1 MPADRPTSPD
11 ELPTASVPALEPAPA
26 AAATASAPEDQ
37 GPWGRFATK
46 HLFDYNTATRRL
58 WLGLVVTGGTAGLGA
73 LWLALTQGDGMALTL
88 LAVAAATLAALAPV
102 QIPRTKHSISLADVC
117 VYTVLAL
124 LGPVVAVLAA
134 GAEALATTLKTSRRV
149 SSRLV
154 SPAANM
160 LAMSVAGWACTEL
173 QGATAHRMST
183 PSALVLSLGGAAV
196 VMYVLSTVPLW
207 ALMVLK
213 AGRRLSWREWFGNF
227 AWVGAM
233 AQISALVAA
242 LAVINTRLFG
252 LALIAAVAALVAV
265 AVVLLRVSFARREA
279 EQAAQDQQLLQAHH
293 EAEVNQQRF
302 TAAFSHAAV
311 GMAIVGANQHML
323 QVNRALAQLLGAS
336 EAELVQRDFQDF
348 LYPGDVRLLE
358 RVLDDLGQAPD
369 ETFTVQLRCQRRDGE
384 EVWVALHCS
393 RFEDPGSAG
402 AGVIYQV
409 HDITSRHLAE
419 QRLHHI
425 AFHDSLTDLANR
437 ACFTDRLAQ
446 AVERSR
452 LDSEARFAVLF
463 LDLDRFKV
471 VNDSL
476 GHQAGNE
483 LLVQVAHRLRQ
494 CVRPM
499 DLVARLG
506 GDEFA
511 VLCDGLD
518 DHEHA
523 HALATR
529 LGTALA
535 QPLAIHGTE
544 IVPGASIGITF
555 GDLGYRTVDEILRD
569 ADLAMYE
576 AKAAG
581 RGRVAVFDASMHERI
596 ADRLA
601 LEADL
606 RHAIGA
612 GKFVAVFQPIFN
624 LSPMRLA
631 GFEALARWEH
641 PTRGPI
647 NPAVF
652 IALAEEA
659 GHIEGV
665 TRWMIDHAVGQ
676 LARWRQEFPEHA
688 RLTMNVNLSS
698 RDLVNPELAGFVERT
713 LAQHGLPPELLT
725 LEITESTLMN
735 RLQPALVTMHALRA
749 LGVHFSIDDFGT
761 GYSSLAYLSTLPIDS
776 LKIDRT
782 FVIGMENGSQN
793 VEIVRTVLQLGHT
806 LGKVVVAEGVETAEQ
821 LQRLQRL
828 GVDKGQGYLMSRPLP
843 ATRVR
848 ELLLLRNED
857 APQGTPQSTAQGATQ
872 SA

>member
-1 MPADRPTSPD
+1 MPVERTPPVAEP
-11 ELPTASVPALEPAPA
+11 PAAPA
-26 AAATASAPEDQ
+26 ALGPASASPEPKGDMGLQ
-37 GPWGRFATK
+37 ANERGPWGRFAAQT
-46 HLFDYNTATRRL
+46 LFDYNAASRRL
-58 WLGLVVTGGTAGLGA
+58 WLSVVVAGSLVGVWALLHTVSNGQWSGA
-73 LWLALTQGDGMALTL
+73 LLAAT
-88 LAVAAATLAALAPV
+88 VATLASLAPV
-102 QIPRTKHSISLADVC
+102 HIPRSKHSVSLADVC
-117 VYTVLAL
+117 VYLAL
-124 LGPVVAVLAA
+124 ALVGPAVAVLAA
-134 GAEALATTLKTSRRV
+134 GAEALALAASEKNSRRM
-149 SSRLV
+149 SSRLA
-154 SPAANM
+154 SSAANM
-160 LAMSVAGWACTEL
+160 SAMALAGLAFEFGQAALAPKLGS
-173 QGATAHRMST
+173 Q
-183 PSALVLSLGGAAV
+183 SALVVALGSAALV
-196 VMYVLSTVPLW
+196 VYAASTLPLW
-207 ALMVLK
+207 AITVVK
-213 AGRRLSWREWFGNF
+213 ASRRLSLQEWFGNF

-242 LAVINTRLFG
+242 LIVINTRLFG
-252 LALIAAVAALVAV
+252 PTLIVAVAALVVV
-265 AVVLLRVSFARREA
+265 AACLLRVFFARREA
-279 EQAAQDQQLLQAHH
+279 DQMAQDAQLASAHR
-293 EAEVNQQRF
+293 EAELNQQRF

-311 GMAIVGANQHML
+311 GMAIVGDNRQIL
-323 QVNRALAQLLGAS
+323 QVNRALALLLGAT
-336 EAELVQRDFQDF
+336 EGELLARNFHDF
-348 LYPGDVRLLE
+348 LNPGDMRLLE
-358 RVLDDLGQAPD
+358 RLQQDLAQAPN
-369 ETFTVQLRCQRRDGE
+369 ETFTVQLRCQRADGE

-393 RFEDPGSAG
+393 RFDDPGSAG
-402 AGVIYQV
+402 PCVIYQL

-437 ACFTDRLAQ
+437 ACFTERLAQ

-452 LDSEARFAVLF
+452 LDSSARFAVLF

-483 LLVQVAHRLRQ
+483 LLVQVANRLRQ

-511 VLCDGLD
+511 VLCEGLD

-523 HALATR
+523 RALATR
-529 LGTALA
+529 LGVTLA

-544 IVPGASIGITF
+544 VIPGASIGITF

-612 GKFVAVFQPIFN
+612 GKFMAVFQPIFN

-665 TRWMIDHAVGQ
+665 TRWMIDHAVAQ
-676 LARWRQEFPEHA
+676 LARWRREFPEHA

-698 RDLVNPELAGFVERT
+698 RDLVNPELVAFVERT
-713 LAQHGLPPELLT
+713 LAQHDLPPELLT
-725 LEITESTLMN
+725 LEITETTLMN
-735 RLQPALVTMHALRA
+735 RLQPALATLHALRA
-749 LGVHFSIDDFGT
+749 MGVHFSIDDFGT

-776 LKIDRT
+776 LKIDRS
-782 FVIGMENGSQN
+782 FVLGMDSGSQN

-806 LGKVVVAEGVETAEQ
+806 LGKTVVAEGIETAEQ
-821 LQRLQRL
+821 LQRLQRM

-843 ATRVR
+843 AERVR
-848 ELLLLRNED
+848 EILLTRNEVIE
-857 APQGTPQSTAQGATQ
+857 QVS
-872 SA
+872 